1 MGGGSTA
8 TTCSSETVT
17 FIAAPVAGASYAFLI
32 DGAIVR
38 ARADSNVYTTT
49 ALIAGQQVAVRVFDQ
64 LVALAPAGCSAD
76 SASITI
82 AVTPVPTVTVTST
95 AIGLFGNEICTGDA
109 VTFFANGSVG
119 GANYEFFINSI
130 SIQSSSTQSF
140 DPADYSLVI
149 ANGDIIDVIASTS
162 VASCSTAGASITI
175 QTNAISTVG
184 TISAASITACSS
196 DLIPALTGTAGVASG
211 TVSYQWTSRDQTTSV
226 FGPILGATLQNYTPT
241 SRLTTDTFFQRITI
255 SDTGT
260 TTCNELSNVVE
271 IKVIPPL
278 VGGSIIPDNQT
289 ICPGNT
295 PITLSVLG
303 GSTGIGISYMWQV
316 STDGITFTD
325 ITTATSSNYTPGPL
339 TETHYFQRM
348 TMAPGGAASCSV
360 VSSITQI
367 EVIDID
373 PGALDP
379 AQNLD
384 YCYGVMP
391 PTIISSTT
399 GGIPDNATS
408 LMGTITY
415 QWEKSTNLAIWTT
428 IISATNNFYNPPSL
442 IETTWFRRVAT
453 STVNAT
459 DTCEAATDPIRIGIL
474 PNLNT
479 GFVLDDQLVC
489 QVITAA
495 DLPDSLELRGA
506 ETLSSSVTYQWQ
518 QSADQYSWT
527 DIVGQQGRFLTFN
540 LGDSWLPTDPATYYR
555 NVITYVGNPI
565 PSAIEQTK
573 VRFIDEA
580 AIFTGNVTYTIAIN
594 GAAYSVLSSNTSTV
608 DSIGEEL
615 ATLITGA
622 DFNTNATYN
631 TLANILTIQP
641 ITPGSFNVAAA
652 TGLTSP
658 TIAIVVPSIGREFN
672 MSVLVSGNSG
682 GRAPNINQESC
693 QTYTEVTTIEV
704 IPGSTLQ
711 QIIGAFSPQDDLCVG
726 DLIDP
731 ITFSFYGATSVEIR
745 DLDPG
750 LVVTSTPGAVI
761 TNPFG
766 GLANWWQ
773 VSGTNTFTVSGTI
786 SGPNTVEFVTDGG
799 ACSAIN
805 ELYQFRIQP
814 VAITPDFIRMDVDAL
829 GYEVLE
835 NPDIPGVWFNNT
847 VCQDTNGAP
856 TTLPSELYA
865 CYLNDALNRQSNVY
879 EWNWTPTNAGIIT
892 TNNVT
897 ETSIGV
903 FDNFAGLAIG
913 VQYDVIITAFSV
925 TNTYSFTTTAA
936 SQSADIVGLEL
947 SNLIDANTNIRSI
960 YNNVSDEIIIE
971 NLFAIDPTFTVQSSP
986 TAAGQRLSLLSPIE
1000 RGIGRSATMNWAPSF
1015 SGTATIRVR
1024 SSGCDG
1030 DSGWLEIEVD
1040 VVPEALVATPTSS
1053 DLLEPEAYN
1062 FQVCGGD
1069 FTGTIPECQII
1080 ATTPDTQFFTASDN
1094 GADPNDFASL
1104 EWQISNIN
1112 AGLGS
1117 LINTPGTI
1125 DQATGI
1131 MQWSVGWYGSFDLQV
1146 RPKSCS
1152 GIVGDWKTRTIVIG
1166 AQDGPITTIT
1176 TVGVDPLPLCPIPAA
1191 GYSTTLTTFGQAVR
1205 WFVNSPAGLTTNTTY
1220 LASNTFF
1227 ELPASGTSSDSV
1239 VLDFRPG
1246 FSGNIIISV
1255 EPIPCPGDRVNYV
1268 ISIPE
1273 PPQIDLTSGFNS
1285 NNKIVC
1291 NNTAITTI
1299 TYEIEGA
1306 ADSVLVRGLPAGLQ
1320 TFLDITS
1327 QQVSISVVTVS
1338 PTTIGRD
1345 YSISINNIPY
1355 LFTTTAGV
1363 AAAND
1368 HIGLGLAAAINLG
1381 TNDFVATYAAG
1392 NISIE
1397 VGPTGAPAQSFII
1410 STSQPLDSS
1419 VTFGAP
1425 IAVPLSKIFTI
1436 SGAPS
1441 ITGTGLFVYNL
1452 ETQAPQTGCET
1463 KIATG
1468 TIQVIPDASI
1478 AILQG
1483 SPIYNDL
1490 CGISDFNGVNSIIL
1504 EYEDAFDIQIP
1515 LTSPDLLPNGL
1526 TLTRLGG
1533 FFNRFEI
1540 SGTLNQA
1547 VLVPTQWNVDFVTTG
1562 ANCAEA
1568 TQRITFNILPTPA
1581 ASITT
1586 TASLGTLRTVCV
1598 SETIVPI
1605 RFEILNPAFTLTV
1618 TPTGTDPFPTGI
1630 TGQSFAQNQ
1639 ITRVEIILADPTPPA
1654 PATTV
1659 ISDTHT
1665 LNINGTPYTSNSTG
1679 TDNITDLTAR
1689 LVSELSLQLSP
1700 TILVTNDNPFIEFE
1714 AVNPGVAFSVVS
1726 GVVSSNLVFQNPVI
1740 TQPPAYYEISGTP
1753 SVNISTTTNYDFN
1766 LQSVGAGGACSGSFV
1781 ASGTITVNPT
1791 TSAVIHPLSPN
1802 VQNPIF
1808 CDTGVSETSLF
1819 QAVGNPL
1826 TVSRTPATPAWITAS
1841 ITNPITQEITVFY
1854 NPPIQNVTTTV
1865 SFTYEF
1871 TLIGNV
1877 FGCTATPTPITGIV
1891 SISPQ
1896 DIISFSGSVGED
1908 AQSICVNNDPFLPS
1922 FTPIVY
1928 ELAGGATAVS
1938 SISYTQDGG
1947 VSQSGLPPGF
1957 TLTVIGSTVSIT
1969 GIATAAAASPTQLST
1984 LYEYR
1989 IETGPGV
1996 CGTDVITGTIEVHSE
2011 PTLVLSSPINTNNQ
2025 VICDNTAINDIVYE
2039 FGGGTTM
2046 VMFSYT
2052 GSNTLMGLGTP
2063 GITGATS
2070 GTTHYVIS
2078 GTPTTNVTESTIYTY
2093 QIQTVGSNCAT
2104 PVILTGSIQIDPV
2117 DDISLISLPTTENQ
2131 TVCFMDRDNTGDL
2144 TAELFAP
2151 IEYQLIGGAVGEA
2164 YTVTYTLDGGPSI
2177 AGPPPG
2183 LGITNTLSNTILIT
2197 GSISASS
2204 TFTSSP
2210 TVVYTYSITTGG
2222 DCSPGVNVTGDITVL
2237 SPPILSLVSSATT
2250 ANQVICDA
2258 TPIDNIIYE
2267 ISGGA
2272 TMMAFNWTGSN
2283 TLLGS
2288 GITTTNFGINQFRIS
2303 GTPTVNVT
2311 QSTIYTYELITVG
2324 SACVS
2329 EVVMTGSIQIDPT
2342 DGLSLVSAANT
2353 DNQSICLFDN
2363 DNAGNAIANTF
2374 IPIEYQLEGGAIGA
2388 PYVITYQ
2395 SDGGPALPGLPTGL
2409 NATLT
2414 PSNTI
2419 IISGTVV
2426 VSTTFTSSPTLNYN
2440 YTITTSGSC
2449 VTDTISGNITVYSP
2463 PVMVLTSGVTTTNQ
2477 SGFFSVCDNIE
2488 PIADIVY
2495 TFGGGAT
2502 TANFSWTGPTLTGVN
2517 PSITPGTNNMV
2528 ISGTPVVNIVATTQY
2543 PYQVTTAGSA
2553 CVSEVVYTGVIEVK
2567 PQEILTLASLPAT
2580 ENQTICAGTGS
2591 NTLDPIIYTLGQEAT
2606 NAIVTFTPPLPGV
2619 GFTVSGTQVII
2630 SGVAAAAA
2638 QASKTITS
2646 YLYTI
2651 QTTGCGNVLG
2661 NNQDGGTITII
2672 PTPVMELAS
2681 GAPNFTVCKSDVDAD
2696 ITDVD
2701 YVFNPESGGF
2711 PTITWDVYPGFN
2723 FNSVSGDP
2731 TLYRLSGAPSVNIS
2745 STTTYNYTI
2754 TLSTTC
2760 NPDVVL
2766 IGAVTID
2773 PGPQIMSTYIEN
2785 NLVTNIS
2792 CFGADDGSIVLGD
2805 PTGLDFLNA
2814 IQNVNLGTVQDSS
2827 VSFTGAITYDDIF
2840 RVTINGT
2847 EYTTRGGEISEG
2859 VTITYS
2865 QAQVVNGLA
2874 TRINNNPSQNNLFA
2888 TQNGFNLNV
2897 NGLTEGLAFTISANT
2912 GDTSFITNTVT
2923 TTSIA
2928 EFYAPQ
2934 VQWLLPDGVSTIT
2947 GLNIYNLTPGIYELN
2962 VSVDSCLSTA
2972 SFEIKEPTKLSF
2984 TSEVC
2989 NNVLTLTA
2997 SGSIIDPFDSPDY
3010 VFELQDRFGRI
3021 VPPDGGARPGNNP
3034 VQYSGLAIEGLYT
3047 IQLSTENCSIPATS
3061 FQMGAGEIL
3070 LDMDNVVITPSYCTT
3085 GTAQSGSIVTSRI
3098 VGLTLTNALSGGSG
3112 YYDYVWTRSDTGAA
3126 VVYGVQK
3133 DLLNVAPGNYIL
3145 TVTDPLSPNCA
3156 PKVFTDLTITGPPPV
3171 VLTGVETAQF
3181 IPQRGVGGTSTAT
3194 VDYIYTLTCNGD
3206 TDSSFELRA
3215 EGGYPNSI
3223 LQIEAVFPPNAIPV
3237 SGPVVSITNLPA
3249 GLYIFQA
3256 TDTNPPSGL
3265 AACSD
3270 QITIRIEEPTAYEFE
3285 LTSSSMPTCP
3295 EDLAL
3300 GGQLV
3305 YSISGGSALAA
3316 PYTVSLNGGLLSA
3329 VTNLGNT
3336 VEFNGIDVTDPLFRT
3351 INTIE
3356 ITDSFGCSSG
3366 LLTTTFSFDEVYL
3379 YELTNLSAEDID
3391 CTTDTSG
3398 DLSFNIS
3405 PAAINPIAPR
3415 IGTSNPAELHI
3426 VGTSLAYD
3434 RRITIDDSYIG
3445 PTGDFLSENL
3455 FLQQGDYSF
3464 TVSLNGTTTCAV
3476 ASGTITINAANNS
3489 QLLVSAP
3496 VVTQPDCG
3504 LESQISLTISNE
3516 ISPLS
3521 IRWYVFTTSTSSTV
3535 DPLTG
3540 VTTNATTT
3548 RSWVEI
3554 QAYEGFAILDNVPGG
3569 TYRAIISDAR
3579 DSTCSGGDF
3588 VTPNIIIAESEKP
3601 YDVQVFSSF
3610 MPQCPEDLAIG
3621 GQLIYQITGVD
3632 PLAAPYTV
3640 SINGGLMTAVSN
3652 VDNRVEF
3659 SGIDVTNPLFKTIG
3673 LIEIVDF
3680 NGCSSEIITD
3690 VVFTFDSVYQYDVV
3704 NFSASN
3710 IDCSLDT
3717 SGELSFGIYP
3727 AAINTSAPQIS
3738 PSNPAQLYIRGAA
3751 GNYEYYQ
3758 TITTPDVTVD
3768 NFRTADEYFYSVT
3781 LNGTTTC
3788 AVASGTFTIAEA
3800 NNDQLRVAPPEVT
3813 LPGCGVTESQI
3824 KLSITNAITPLSIRW
3839 YEFTSTTSSVID
3851 PATGNTVNATTTTNW
3866 FEIPEY
3872 EGLSIL
3878 NNVPSGIYRAIVSDS
3893 RDNSCL
3899 GGVFVTRN
3907 ILISEGNIS
3916 VSNFRTTENIP
3927 SIGSGVCKNYP
3938 TPSTGSIDWNST
3950 RDAYTNDVFF
3960 NVNLNVN
3967 RSGNVTQTR
3976 NTGIYMSLTGPDG
3989 AAVPLNNPS
3998 IFGGRIVTNNGRY
4011 ISLEPSSYPYRFRN
4025 LPSGNYTL
4033 IVEENVDGTDLI
4045 PCTEVFFFT
4054 VREYLPIQY
4063 TGDTVF
4069 VTDLCTGFV
4078 DGGIRA
4084 AATGGNPFII
4094 DGIQTYQFEWT
4105 YTPNDPNQSSQV
4117 FYGELVERAMPGNYC
4132 LRILDQNGHSY
4143 CSCDA
4148 NETSP
4153 VTIVVEDVV
4162 EPFSVQGTL
4171 TDPAQPGTLVRSLPP
4186 ECTSGGFDG
4195 RIGIQI
4201 TGGQLPYTIKWYV
4214 EDPREL
4220 ASGDGYRELPEYQN
4234 STSLQNLLAGNYKV
4248 EISSSINQCG
4258 GINAYSYFTDTI
4270 QVSPNRELYIMEGP
4284 FVDEDLCTGEQGRLI
4299 VDIFDNNNGNLSFYY
4314 NDILIPNSDVIR
4326 LSDRSWSIAIVNAVE
4341 TADFRVANQEGCWIT
4356 TSISRG
4362 IGVPNFT
4369 YTTPNFAA
4377 SSIVLAREEITF
4389 ENTST
4394 DPFVTSE
4401 WIFGDNSTPQIVP
4414 TLNDS
4419 IIPVRHTYGVSG
4431 TYFTTL
4437 RLYNN
4442 IGCSEEITLP
4452 ISVGKGYNIMVPN
4465 VFTPNNDLVND
4476 NFKPLFSGFSNMTF
4490 TVYDY
4495 RGNVVYN
4502 EYVEESDLNNIQGI
4516 SITGWD
4522 GSLAPYSPYFIYTA
4536 FGVLL
4541 DGETEVEKSGTFIV
4555 IN

>member
-1 MGGGSTA
+1 M
-8 TTCSSETVT
+8 
-17 FIAAPVAGASYAFLI
+17 
-32 DGAIVR
+32 
-38 ARADSNVYTTT
+38 
-49 ALIAGQQVAVRVFDQ
+49 
-64 LVALAPAGCSAD
+64 
-76 SASITI
+76 
-82 AVTPVPTVTVTST
+82 
-95 AIGLFGNEICTGDA
+95 
-109 VTFFANGSVG
+109 
-119 GANYEFFINSI
+119 
-130 SIQSSSTQSF
+130 
-140 DPADYSLVI
+140 
-149 ANGDIIDVIASTS
+149 
-162 VASCSTAGASITI
+162 
-175 QTNAISTVG
+175 
-184 TISAASITACSS
+184 
-196 DLIPALTGTAGVASG
+196 
-211 TVSYQWTSRDQTTSV
+211 
-226 FGPILGATLQNYTPT
+226 
-241 SRLTTDTFFQRITI
+241 
-255 SDTGT
+255 
-260 TTCNELSNVVE
+260 
-271 IKVIPPL
+271 
-278 VGGSIIPDNQT
+278 
-289 ICPGNT
+289 
-295 PITLSVLG
+295 
-303 GSTGIGISYMWQV
+303 
-316 STDGITFTD
+316 
-325 ITTATSSNYTPGPL
+325 
-339 TETHYFQRM
+339 
-348 TMAPGGAASCSV
+348 
-360 VSSITQI
+360 TQI
-367 EVIDID
+367 QVIDLD
-373 PGALDP
+373 QGNLDP
-379 AQNLD
+379 AQNVD
-384 YCYGVMP
+384 YCYGTTP

-399 GGIPDNATS
+399 GGTPDDATS
-408 LMGTITY
+408 SNGTITY
-415 QWEKSTNLAIWTT
+415 RWEMSTNLATWST
-428 IISATNNFYNPPSL
+428 IVSATNNFYSPASL
-442 IETTWFRRVAT
+442 IETTWFRRVAR
-453 STVNAT
+453 STID
-459 DTCEAATDPIRIGIL
+459 DTNFCEATTDPIRIGIL
-474 PNLNT
+474 PDLNE
-479 GFVLDDQLVC
+479 GFVLTDQSIC
-489 QVITAA
+489 QIITAA
-495 DLPDSLELRGA
+495 DLPSSLELRSA
-506 ETLSSSVTYQWQ
+506 ETLSNSVTYQWQ
-518 QSADQYSWT
+518 QSADQFSWT
-527 DIVGQQGRFLTFN
+527 DIDGERANILTFG
-540 LGDSWLPTDPATYYR
+540 LADSWLPSGSATYYR
-555 NVITYVGNPI
+555 AVITYVGDPA
-565 PSAIEQTK
+565 PASIEQTT
-573 VRFIDEA
+573 VQFIDEGA
-580 AIFTGNVTYTIAIN
+580 TFIGNQTYTIVISGIAH
-594 GAAYSVLSSNTSTV
+594 SVVSTNTSTV
-608 DSIGEEL
+608 DAIGEAL
-615 ATLITGA
+615 AILITTN
-622 DFNTNATYN
+622 DFNVNAVYN
-631 TLANILTIQP
+631 DANNILTIQP
-641 ITPGSFNVAAA
+641 IIPGSFDVASS
-652 TGLTSP
+652 TGSPSP
-658 TIAIVVPSIGREFN
+658 TIAFVVPETGRELN
-672 MSVLVSGNSG
+672 MKILVSGDTGS
-682 GRAPNINQESC
+682 RAPNTNLDSC
-693 QTYTEVTTIEV
+693 QVYTEVVTIEV
-704 IPGSTLQ
+704 TPQPTFT
-711 QIIGAFSPQDDLCVG
+711 QIDGLPSPQLVCAG
-726 DLIDP
+726 DAIDP
-731 ITFSFYGATSVEIR
+731 ITFSFGGGATSIEIR
-745 DLDPG
+745 NLDPG
-750 LVVTSTPGAVI
+750 LTLTAPGGII

-766 GLANWWQ
+766 GLTDSYE
-773 VSGTNTFTVSGTI
+773 VSGTNTFTI
-786 SGPNTVEFVTDGG
+786 SGAVAGVTTIDFITNGSG
-799 ACSAIN
+799 CTELNDLYVFQIDSNAI
-805 ELYQFRIQP
+805 
-814 VAITPDFIRMDVDAL
+814 VPDFIRMDLDAV

-835 NPDIPGVWFNNT
+835 NPDVPGVWFNNT
-847 VCQDTNGAP
+847 VCQDNLAAP
-856 TTLPSELYA
+856 TTASSEFFA
-865 CYLNDALNRQSNVY
+865 CFVNDGLNRQFNSY
-879 EWNWTPTNAGIIT
+879 EWNWTPTNAGVIISNDFQET
-892 TNNVT
+892 TVGIV
-897 ETSIGV
+897 ETGV
-903 FDNFAGLAIG
+903 GSTVG
-913 VQYDVIITAFSV
+913 VDYAVIITANSI
-925 TNTYSFTTTAA
+925 TNTYTFTTTVA

-947 SNLIDANTNIRSI
+947 SNLIDINANVSSI
-960 YNNVSDEIIIE
+960 YNNITNQIIIE
-971 NLFAIDPTFTVQSSP
+971 SLSANTAFTVQSTP
-986 TAAGQRLSLLSPIE
+986 TGTDQFLRLLTPVTE
-1000 RGIGRSATMNWAPSF
+1000 QIGRSGTMTWDPSF

-1030 DSGWLEIEVD
+1030 DSGWLEVQID
-1040 VVPEALVATPTSS
+1040 VVPETVVATPTSS
-1053 DLLEPEAYN
+1053 DLLEPDAFDFE
-1062 FQVCGGD
+1062 VCGGE
-1069 FTGTIPECQII
+1069 FTGPIPECQII

-1094 GADPNDFASL
+1094 GTDPNEFASL
-1104 EWQISNIN
+1104 EWQVSNPQP
-1112 AGLGS
+1112 GLGS
-1117 LINTPGTI
+1117 LVSSPGTI
-1125 DQATGI
+1125 DQATGN
-1131 MQWSVGWYGSFDLQV
+1131 MQWSVGWYGSFELQV
-1146 RPKSCS
+1146 RPVSCS
-1152 GIVGDWKTRTIVIG
+1152 GVTGDWKSRTIVIG
-1166 AQDGPITTIT
+1166 AQDGPVMSVTP
-1176 TVGVDPLPLCPIPAA
+1176 VGLDALPLCPIPAA
-1191 GYSTTLTTFGQAVR
+1191 GFSTTLTTGGQAVR
-1205 WFVNSPAGLTTNTTY
+1205 WFINSPVGLTTDTTY
-1220 LASNTFF
+1220 VASATFF
-1227 ELPASGTSSDSV
+1227 ELPASGAASDT
-1239 VLDFRPG
+1239 LELNYRPG

-1268 ISIPE
+1268 ISVPVA
-1273 PPQIDLTSGFNS
+1273 PQITLTSGFNS
-1285 NNKIVC
+1285 NNITVC
-1291 NNTAITTI
+1291 EDTAISTI

-1306 ADSVLVRGLPAGLQ
+1306 ANNVLASGLPPGLNFDM
-1320 TFLDITS
+1320 TITS
-1327 QQVSISVVTVS
+1327 QQTSISIDTDS
-1338 PTTIGRD
+1338 ITSIGQT
-1345 YSISINNIPY
+1345 YSISINNIPFS
-1355 LFTTTAGV
+1355 FTTTAAV
-1363 AAAND
+1363 ANAND
-1368 HIGLGLAAAINLG
+1368 HIGQGLVDVVNAA
-1381 TNDFVATYAAG
+1381 TNDFVLTYAAG
-1392 NISIE
+1392 NISIA
-1397 VGPTGAPAQSFII
+1397 VGPTGQSGNSFII
-1410 STSQPLDSS
+1410 STTQPLDSS
-1419 VTFGAP
+1419 VTFGTPVAN
-1425 IAVPLSKIFTI
+1425 PLSKILRIFGT
-1436 SGAPS
+1436 PS
-1441 ITGTGLFVYNL
+1441 ITTTRLFTINI
-1452 ETQAPQTGCET
+1452 ETQAPQAGCET
-1463 KIATG
+1463 AIATATIIVNENSSITVEQGAAENNNVCG
-1468 TIQVIPDASI
+1468 TSVFT
-1478 AILQG
+1478 G
-1483 SPIYNDL
+1483 TE
-1490 CGISDFNGVNSIIL
+1490 SIIL
-1504 EYEDAFDIQIP
+1504 SYENALGIELSP
-1515 LTSPDLLPNGL
+1515 SSPDLLPNGL
-1526 TLTRLGG
+1526 VLTREVGS
-1533 FFNRFEI
+1533 FNRFEI
-1540 SGTLNQA
+1540 SGTLNEVA
-1547 VLVPTQWNVDFVTTG
+1547 TTTQQFNVDFITTG

-1568 TQRITFNILPTPA
+1568 TQRIIFNIEPTPVVTLT
-1581 ASITT
+1581 STS
-1586 TASLGTLRTVCV
+1586 SLGTNRAPCV
-1598 SETIVPI
+1598 SEEMVPI
-1605 RFEILNPAFTLTV
+1605 RFEIANPAFLLTV
-1618 TPTGTDPFPTGI
+1618 TPTGIDPFPAGI
-1630 TGQSFAQNQ
+1630 IGTNYAQNQ
-1639 ITRVEIILADPTPPA
+1639 ITRVKIILADPTPPA

-1665 LNINGTPYTSNSTG
+1665 FIVNGTSYIWESSGSDSQTQLNT
-1679 TDNITDLTAR
+1679 R
-1689 LVSELSLQLSP
+1689 LATYLSAQLSP
-1700 TILVTNDNPFIEFE
+1700 TIEVTSNAEILQFR
-1714 AVNPGVAFSVVS
+1714 AVNPGFAFSLS
-1726 GVVSSNLVFQNPVI
+1726 TQSSSNLVFESPEM

-1753 SVNISTTTNYDFN
+1753 TEIVTTSTEYVYN
-1766 LQSVGAGGACSGSFV
+1766 LKSVGPTGDCSDSFS
-1781 ASGTITVNPT
+1781 ASGTITINPT
-1791 TSAVIHPLSPN
+1791 ASASFISGVGLNPVLCDSGIGGTSV
-1802 VQNPIF
+1802 
-1808 CDTGVSETSLF
+1808 F
-1819 QAVGNPL
+1819 QAVGRPIGL
-1826 TVSRTPATPAWITAS
+1826 SAVHTETWIIAS
-1841 ITNPITQEITVFY
+1841 LDQTSQEITITY
-1854 NPPIQNVTTTV
+1854 NPPIQNNTSIV
-1865 SFTYEF
+1865 SFTYQF
-1871 TLIGNV
+1871 NLIGGLADPCASNN
-1877 FGCTATPTPITGIV
+1877 ASITGV
-1891 SISPQ
+1891 VYISPE
-1896 DIISFSGSVGED
+1896 DSITFTGISGED
-1908 AQSICVNNDPFLPS
+1908 AQIVCVNNDADLSSFIPVEFL
-1922 FTPIVY
+1922 
-1928 ELAGGATAVS
+1928 LAGGATTVS
-1938 SISYTQDGG
+1938 TISFTQDGG

-1957 TLTVIGSTVSIT
+1957 SYSVIGDTVRITGVATEDAAVPTATSTV
-1969 GIATAAAASPTQLST
+1969 
-1984 LYEYR
+1984 YEYL
-1989 IETGPGV
+1989 IETGPGLCASGNV
-1996 CGTDVITGTIEVHSE
+1996 TGTIEVVSE
-2011 PTLVLSSPINTNNQ
+2011 PTLALASSVGTDNQ
-2025 VICDNTAINDIVYE
+2025 IICDNTALETIVYE
-2039 FGGGTTM
+2039 MGGGATQSTLT
-2046 VMFSYT
+2046 FT
-2052 GSNTLMGLGTP
+2052 GSNTLFGSGSFTANASGTNQYVIYGTP
-2063 GITGATS
+2063 S
-2070 GTTHYVIS
+2070 V
-2078 GTPTTNVTESTIYTY
+2078 NVTESTIYSY
-2093 QIQTVGSNCAT
+2093 QIQTVGSDCVSE
-2104 PVILTGSIQIDPV
+2104 VILTGSIQIDPL
-2117 DDISLISLPTTENQ
+2117 DDISLISSPTTNNQ
-2131 TVCFMDRDNTGDL
+2131 TVCFMDRDNTGEL

-2151 IEYQLIGGAVGEA
+2151 IEYQLIGGAIGDSVTVS
-2164 YTVTYTLDGGPSI
+2164 YTVDGGTSI
-2177 AGPPPG
+2177 AGLPAG
-2183 LGITNTLSNTILIT
+2183 LGYETTASNTILIS
-2197 GSISASS
+2197 GSINVST
-2204 TFTSSP
+2204 TFTASP
-2210 TVVYTYSITTGG
+2210 TVVYTYSITTEG
-2222 DCSPGVNVTGDITVL
+2222 DCSPPVTVTGDITVL
-2237 SPPILSLVSSATT
+2237 SPPLMSLVSSATT
-2250 ANQVICDA
+2250 ANQVICDG
-2258 TPIDNIIYE
+2258 TPIDTITYE
-2267 ISGGA
+2267 FSGGA
-2272 TMMAFNWTGSN
+2272 SMIGFNWTGSN

-2288 GITTTNFGINQFRIS
+2288 GISTSNFGVNQYIIQ

-2311 QSTIYTYELITVG
+2311 QSTIYTYEVVTVG

-2329 EVVMTGSIQIDPT
+2329 EVVLTGSIQVEPT
-2342 DGLSLVSAANT
+2342 DGLSLISAINT
-2353 DNQSICLFDN
+2353 DNQSICLFDR
-2363 DNAGNAIANTF
+2363 DNAGNAIAENF

-2388 PYVITYQ
+2388 TYSISYQ
-2395 SDGGPALPGLPTGL
+2395 VDGGTAQLGLPAGL
-2409 NATLT
+2409 GHSLT
-2414 PSNTI
+2414 TSNTI
-2419 IISGTVV
+2419 LIEGTIVA
-2426 VSTTFTSSPTLNYN
+2426 STTFSSPTVTYN
-2440 YTITTSGSC
+2440 YTITTNGSC
-2449 VTDTISGNITVYSP
+2449 VTDTISGNLTVYSP
-2463 PVMVLTSGVTTTNQ
+2463 PIMTLTSAVTTTNQ
-2477 SGFFSVCDNIE
+2477 VGFFSVCNIAE

-2495 TFGGGAT
+2495 TFEGGAT
-2502 TANFSWTGPTLTGVN
+2502 NAVFSWTGPTLTGVSG
-2517 PSITPGTNNMV
+2517 SITSGTNSMV
-2528 ISGTPVVNIVATTQY
+2528 ISGIPSVNIATTTQY
-2543 PYQVTTAGSA
+2543 PYQVTTEGSA
-2553 CVSEVVYTGVIEVK
+2553 CASEVIYTGVIEVK
-2567 PQEILTLASLPAT
+2567 PEEILTLASLPAT
-2580 ENQTICAGTGS
+2580 ENQIICAGTGS

-2606 NAIVTFTPPLPGV
+2606 NAIVTFTPPIPGV
-2619 GFTVSGTQVII
+2619 GYTVSGTQVII

-2638 QASKTITS
+2638 QASKTILN
-2646 YLYTI
+2646 YIYRI
-2651 QTTGCGNVLG
+2651 ETTGCGNVLG
-2661 NNQDGGTITII
+2661 SNIDGGTITIL

-2681 GAPNFTVCKSDVDAD
+2681 GTPYFTVCQSDIDAD
-2696 ITDVD
+2696 IADVD
-2701 YVFNPESGGF
+2701 YVFNPESNAI
-2711 PTITWDVYPGFN
+2711 PIIAWDVNPGFN
-2723 FNSVSGDP
+2723 FNPVSGDT

-2754 TLSTTC
+2754 TLSGDC
-2760 NPDVVL
+2760 DSDVVL

-2773 PGPQIMSTYIEN
+2773 PGPQINSTFIEN
-2785 NLVTNIS
+2785 NLLTDIS
-2792 CFGADDGSIVLGD
+2792 CFGANDGSIELGD
-2805 PTGLDFLNA
+2805 PTGQDFLNS
-2814 IQNVNLGTVQDSS
+2814 IQNINLGTVQESS
-2827 VSFTGAITYDDIF
+2827 VTFAGAITYDDIF
-2840 RVTINGT
+2840 RVTIDGT
-2847 EYTTRGGEISEG
+2847 EYTTRGGEISAG
-2859 VTITYS
+2859 TTITYTE
-2865 QAQVVNGLA
+2865 AQVVNGLRA
-2874 TRINNNPSQNNLFA
+2874 SINNDPAQTNLFA
-2888 TQNGFNLNV
+2888 SQSGFGLNV

-2912 GDTSFITNTVT
+2912 SDTSFVTNTVT
-2923 TTSIA
+2923 TTTDA
-2928 EFYAPQ
+2928 EYYAPQ
-2934 VQWLLPDGVSTIT
+2934 VTWLLTDGTTRS
-2947 GLNIYNLTPGIYELN
+2947 GLNIYDLTPGLYELN
-2962 VSVDSCLSTA
+2962 VSVDSCISTA
-2972 SFEIKEPTKLSF
+2972 SFEIKEPTELSF
-2984 TSEVC
+2984 TTEVC

-2997 SGSIIDPFDSPDY
+2997 SGSTIDPSDTPAY
-3010 VFELQDRFGRI
+3010 LFEVQDRFGRI
-3021 VPPDGGARPGNNP
+3021 VAPDGGARPGNNP
-3034 VQYSGLAIEGLYT
+3034 VQYSGLALEGNYT

-3305 YSISGGSALAA
+3305 YTISGGSALAA

-3379 YELTNLSAEDID
+3379 YELTNLLAEDID

-3405 PAAINPIAPR
+3405 PAAINPNAPR
-3415 IGTSNPAELHI
+3415 IGTNNPAELHI

-3434 RRITIDDSYIG
+3434 RRITIDDNFIG

-3455 FLQQGDYSF
+3455 FLQQGDYSY

-3476 ASGTITINAANNS
+3476 ASGTITINAANNA

-3504 LESQISLTISNE
+3504 VESQISLTISNE

-3788 AVASGTFTIAEA
+3788 AVASGTFTIAEE

-4186 ECTSGGFDG
+4186 ECSSGGFDG

-4234 STSLQNLLAGNYKV
+4234 STSLQNLLPGNYKV

>member
-8 TTCSSETVT
+8 TICSSETVT

-119 GANYEFFINSI
+119 GANYEFFVNSI

-162 VASCSTAGASITI
+162 VASCSTAGASITV

-184 TISAASITACSS
+184 TISAASITACLS

-241 SRLTTDTFFQRITI
+241 SLLGTDTFFQRITI

-260 TTCNELSNVVE
+260 TTCNDLSNVIE

-325 ITTATSSNYTPGPL
+325 ITTATSSNYTSGPL

-474 PNLNT
+474 PDLNT

-495 DLPDSLELRGA
+495 DLPNSLELRGA

-573 VRFIDEA
+573 VRFIDESV
-580 AIFTGNVTYTIAIN
+580 IFTGNVTYTIAIN
-594 GAAYSVLSSNTSTV
+594 GAAYSVLSSNTSTI

-631 TLANILTIQP
+631 SLANILTIQP
-641 ITPGSFNVAAA
+641 IIPGSFNVAAS

-672 MSVLVSGNSG
+672 MRIMVSGNSG
-682 GRAPNINQESC
+682 GRLPNINQESC
-693 QTYTEVTTIEV
+693 QAYTEVTTIEV
-704 IPGSTLQ
+704 IPGPTLQ
-711 QIIGAFSPQDDLCVG
+711 QTDGAFSPQDDLCVG

-750 LVVTSTPGAVI
+750 LIVTSTPGAVI

-856 TTLPSELYA
+856 TTLQNEFYA

-879 EWNWTPTNAGIIT
+879 EWNWTPTNAGLIT

-903 FDNFAGLAIG
+903 FDNFAGVGLGIR
-913 VQYDVIITAFSV
+913 YDVIITALSI
-925 TNTYSFTTTAA
+925 TNTYSFTTTVA

-971 NLFAIDPTFTVQSSP
+971 NLFAIDPTFTIQSSP
-986 TAAGQRLSLLSPIE
+986 TAVGQRLSLLPPVE

-1104 EWQISNIN
+1104 EWRINNIT
-1112 AGLGS
+1112 AGSGS

-1146 RPKSCS
+1146 RPESCS

-1306 ADSVLVRGLPAGLQ
+1306 ANSVLSRGLPAGLQ
-1320 TFLDITS
+1320 TSLDITS

-1381 TNDFVATYAAG
+1381 TNDFVATYAVG

-1436 SGAPS
+1436 FGAPS

-1452 ETQAPQTGCET
+1452 ETQAPQAGCET

-1618 TPTGTDPFPTGI
+1618 TPTGTVPFPTGI

-1689 LVSELSLQLSP
+1689 LVSELSVQLSP

-1938 SISYTQDGG
+1938 TISYTQDGG

-2011 PTLVLSSPINTNNQ
+2011 PTLVLSSPIITNNQ

-2117 DDISLISLPTTENQ
+2117 DDISLISSPTTENQ

-2222 DCSPGVNVTGDITVL
+2222 DCSPAVTVTGDITVL

-2250 ANQVICDA
+2250 ANQVICDV

-2272 TMMAFNWTGSN
+2272 TMMTFNWTGSN

-2638 QASKTITS
+2638 QASKTITN

-2711 PTITWDVYPGFN
+2711 PIITWDVYPGFN

-2827 VSFTGAITYDDIF
+2827 VSFTGTITYDDIF
-2840 RVTINGT
+2840 RVTIDGT
-2847 EYTTRGGEISEG
+2847 EYTTRGGEISAG

-2912 GDTSFITNTVT
+2912 GDTSFVTNTVT
-2923 TTSIA
+2923 TSTIA

-2972 SFEIKEPTKLSF
+2972 SFEIKEPTELSF

-3047 IQLSTENCSIPATS
+3047 IQLSTATCTMTPTP
-3061 FQMGAGEIL
+3061 FQMTGEIL
-3070 LDMDNVVITPSYCTT
+3070 LDRDIIVITPSYCST
-3085 GTAQSGSIVTSRI
+3085 GTAQAGSIVTSRI
-3098 VGLTLTNALSGGSG
+3098 IGLTLTNALSGGSG
-3112 YYDYVWTRSDTGAA
+3112 FYNYVWTRSDTGSA
-3126 VVYGVQK
+3126 VVYSVQK
-3133 DLLNVAPGNYIL
+3133 DLLNAAPGNYIL
-3145 TVTDPLSPNCA
+3145 TVTDPLSPNCV

-3171 VLTGVETAQF
+3171 VLNGVETAQF
-3181 IPQRGVGGTSTAT
+3181 IPQRGIGGTTTAT
-3194 VDYIYTLTCNGD
+3194 VDYVYTLTCNGD
-3206 TDSSFELRA
+3206 TDASFELRA

-3223 LQIEAVFPPNAIPV
+3223 LQIEAIFPPAIIPI
-3237 SGPVVSITNLPA
+3237 SGPVVSIVNLPA

-3256 TDTNPPSGL
+3256 TDTNPPAGQ
-3265 AACSD
+3265 AACTA
-3270 QITIRIEEPTAYEFE
+3270 QITVRIEEPTQYEFE
-3285 LTSSSMPTCP
+3285 LTSNTMPTCP

-3300 GGQLV
+3300 GGQLI
-3305 YSISGGSALAA
+3305 YTISGGNTIAA
-3316 PYTVSLNGGLLSA
+3316 PYIVNLNGGLLSA
-3329 VTNLGNT
+3329 QTNLANT
-3336 VEFNGIDVTDPLFRT
+3336 VEFNGIDVTNPLFRT
-3351 INTIE
+3351 INSIE
-3356 ITDSFGCSSG
+3356 IIDSFGCSSG
-3366 LLTTTFSFDEVYL
+3366 VLSTTFIFDELYL
-3379 YELTNLSAEDID
+3379 YEVTNFSAADID

-3398 DLSFNIS
+3398 DLSFTIA
-3405 PAAINPIAPR
+3405 PAAINPTAPR
-3415 IGTSNPAELHI
+3415 ISNLNPAEMHI
-3426 VGTSLAYD
+3426 EGRSIAYD
-3434 RRITIDDSYIG
+3434 YYLTINDGNITA
-3445 PTGDFLSENL
+3445 TGDLLIKNL
-3455 FLQQGDYSF
+3455 FLQQGIYDY
-3464 TVSLNGTTTCAV
+3464 TITMNGSTTCAI
-3476 ASGTITINAANNS
+3476 ASDTFTITSVNNS
-3489 QLLVSAP
+3489 QLFVSP
-3496 VVTQPDCG
+3496 PGVLQPDCG
-3504 LESQISLTISNE
+3504 VTSQISLTITNE
-3516 ISPLS
+3516 ITPMS
-3521 IRWYVFTTSTSSTV
+3521 IDWQVFTTTTSSTQ
-3535 DPLTG
+3535 DPITG

-3548 RSWVEI
+3548 RAWAALP
-3554 QAYEGFAILDNVPGG
+3554 AYQGYLVLDDVPAGK
-3569 TYRAIISDAR
+3569 YRAIISDSR
-3579 DSTCSGGDF
+3579 DSACSGGVF
-3588 VTPNIIIAESEKP
+3588 ITPDIIIAGSNKP
-3601 YDVQVFSSF
+3601 YDVEVFSTDV
-3610 MPQCPEDLAIG
+3610 PQCPEDLALG
-3621 GQLIYQITGVD
+3621 GQLRYTITGYD
-3632 PLAAPYTV
+3632 PIAAPYTV
-3640 SINGGLMTAVSN
+3640 NLNGGLLTASTTN
-3652 VDNRVEF
+3652 NIVEF
-3659 SGIDVTNPLFKTIG
+3659 NNIDVTNPLTKTIN
-3673 LIEIVDF
+3673 LIEIIDF
-3680 NGCSSEIITD
+3680 NGCSSGIIND
-3690 VVFTFDSVYQYDVV
+3690 VIFTFDDVFQYDII
-3704 NFSASN
+3704 NFSVSN
-3710 IDCSLDT
+3710 IDCSLAS
-3717 SGELSFGIYP
+3717 SGEFSFGIYP
-3727 AAINTSAPQIS
+3727 SAINTNAPQIS
-3738 PSNPAQLYIRGAA
+3738 TSNPALLYIRGEG
-3751 GNYEYYQ
+3751 GNYEYYE
-3758 TITTPDVTVD
+3758 TITTPNVMVD
-3768 NFRTADEYFYSVT
+3768 NFLQGDDYVYSVT

-3788 AVASGTFTIAEA
+3788 AVATGTFTMNEA
-3800 NNDQLRVAPPEVT
+3800 NNDQLLVKKPEVT
-3813 LPGCGVTESQI
+3813 LPGCGIAQSQI
-3824 KLSITNAITPLSIRW
+3824 KLTISNFVPPLNIEW
-3839 YEFTSTTSSVID
+3839 YELISTTTSTINSL
-3851 PATGNTVNATTTTNW
+3851 TGNTDNSTTTTAYSPIESYRG
-3866 FEIPEY
+3866 F
-3872 EGLSIL
+3872 SIL
-3878 NNVPSGIYRAIVSDS
+3878 NNVPKGIYRAIITDD
-3893 RDNSCL
+3893 RINSCS
-3899 GGVFVTRN
+3899 GGGFVTPN
-3907 ILISEGNIS
+3907 ILISEANIS
-3916 VSNFRTTENIP
+3916 ISSYRTTENIP
-3927 SIGSGVCKNYP
+3927 AIGAGECKNYP
-3938 TPSTGSIDWNST
+3938 DPSTGLINWDT
-3950 RDAYTNDVFF
+3950 ARDSYTNDVFF
-3960 NVNLNVN
+3960 NVNLNSN
-3967 RSGNVTQTR
+3967 RSGNVTQTG
-3976 NTGIYMSLTGPDG
+3976 NTGIYMSLIGPDG
-3989 AAVPLNNPS
+3989 ATVPLNKPS
-3998 IFGGRIVTNNGRY
+3998 IFGGRIVTNSSGRFL
-4011 ISLEPSSYPYRFRN
+4011 SLEQPSFTYRFKN
-4025 LPSGNYTL
+4025 LPSGNYILT
-4033 IVEENVDGTDLI
+4033 VEENVDGTNLI

-4054 VREYLPIQY
+4054 LREYLPIQY
-4063 TGDTVF
+4063 IGDTIF
-4069 VTDLCTGFV
+4069 KTDLCTGYAQ
-4078 DGGIRA
+4078 GGIRA

-4094 DGIQTYQFEWT
+4094 DGIQTYQYEWT
-4105 YTPNDPNQSSQV
+4105 YTPNDPNLSSQV
-4117 FYGELVERAMPGNYC
+4117 YYDDFLERALPGSYC
-4132 LRILDQNGHSY
+4132 LRILDKNGHSY

-4153 VTIVVEDVV
+4153 ITIEVQDVV
-4162 EPFSVQGTL
+4162 QPFSIEGGL
-4171 TDPAQPGTLVRSLPP
+4171 IDPITGLKVKSLPP
-4186 ECTSGGFDG
+4186 KCDSGGFNG
-4195 RIGIQI
+4195 KIAIEL
-4201 TGGQLPYTIKWYV
+4201 TPGQLPYTIKWYA
-4214 EDPREL
+4214 EDL
-4220 ASGDGYRELPEYQN
+4220 TLFATGNGYRELPGYEN
-4234 STSLQNLLAGNYKV
+4234 SIYLENLLPGNYKIV
-4248 EISSSINQCG
+4248 ITSDNNPCGTGQNQYTYYEEI
-4258 GINAYSYFTDTI
+4258 I
-4270 QVSPNRELYIMEGP
+4270 QVTPNRELYIMNGP
-4284 FVDEDLCTGEQGRLI
+4284 FVDEDLCTGQRGKII
-4299 VDIFDNNNGNLSFYY
+4299 VDVFDNYNGNLTFYY
-4314 NDILIPNSDVIR
+4314 DGQ
-4326 LSDRSWSIAIVNAVE
+4326 IVNAISTDDRGWMVTITDAKE
-4341 TADFRVANQEGCWIT
+4341 SADLEIVNEEGCKIKT
-4356 TSISRG
+4356 IISRG
-4362 IGVPNFT
+4362 IGEPGFR
-4369 YTTPNFAA
+4369 YTSTRAA
-4377 SSIVLAREEITF
+4377 SEVIRARDEITF
-4389 ENTST
+4389 QNTST
-4394 DPFVTSE
+4394 DPYVSSE
-4401 WIFGDNSTPQIVP
+4401 WIFGDNTTPQVV
-4414 TLNDS
+4414 TRS
-4419 IIPVRHTYGVSG
+4419 STTIIPVRHTYGVSG
-4431 TYFTTL
+4431 TYFATL
-4437 RLYNN
+4437 RIKNN
-4442 IGCSEEITLP
+4442 IECTEEVTIPIT
-4452 ISVGKGYNIMVPN
+4452 VGKGFNMMVPN
-4465 VFTPNNDLVND
+4465 VFTPNGDRMNEY
-4476 NFKPLFSGFSNMTF
+4476 FRPLFSGFSNMIF
-4490 TVYDY
+4490 SVYDY
-4495 RGNVVYN
+4495 RGNVLYN
-4502 EYVEESDLNNIQGI
+4502 EYVEEKDLNNIKGI
-4516 SITGWD
+4516 SIEGWD
-4522 GSLAPYSPYFIYTA
+4522 GLPTPYSPYFIYSA
-4536 FGVLL
+4536 KGLLL
-4541 DGETEVEKSGTFIV
+4541 DGVTEVEKSGTFIV
-4555 IN
+4555 IK